1 MKRTRTDCW
10 RNIGLAYYI
19 RNCWY
24 KGHAVFLFFVV
35 QIIILAWPNLL
46 VCCFRYDTSRIY
58 TYIGEVV
65 VSVNPYKPLNIYDDN
80 VIKDYQGRE
89 IYERPPHVFALTD
102 SAYKTMKRTGKST
115 CIVISGLCAHD
126 SEVHV
131 PNSKPSCSAGE
142 YGAVSI
148 PAGCVNAN

>member
-1 MKRTRTDCW
+1 M
-10 RNIGLAYYI
+10 
-19 RNCWY
+19 
-24 KGHAVFLFFVV
+24 FFVV
-35 QIIILAWPNLL
+35 QIIILAWPNVF

-126 SEVHV
+126 SDGNYPVLLENTGQWAYQLAASIQIRIEGH
-131 PNSKPSCSAGE
+131 
-142 YGAVSI
+142 AV
-148 PAGCVNAN
+148 